1 MRLPIRARLA
11 LVTSALSAVVIGA
24 GAFLLYSRL
33 EDGLIEGVDAAL
45 RSRAQTLLVDP
56 TRLSAGGELS
66 EGDESFEQ
74 LLFIGRVDGR
84 HEIRVIESSPAV
96 NREPL
101 VSLRDIGPVWAFRSP
116 KVRQKVVQTH
126 EEAVEARLLAI
137 RVNPTKALVVGASL
151 DDQIE
156 ALARLRTLLFVG
168 GPLAVILIAGIG
180 WLVAGVALR
189 PVERMREEA
198 AAISASELDRRLP
211 VPRTGDELA
220 RLGGTLN
227 EMLARLEQALERERR
242 FVDDASHELRT
253 PLANL
258 RAELELALRRP
269 RSMEDLERVVR
280 SAAEET
286 ENLSRLAEDL
296 LVLARADRGR
306 LPVRRERIDLAE
318 LVGSVIDGF
327 RPRAAEK
334 GVGIESRIPD
344 GETVDLD
351 PLRMRQA
358 LGNLLDNALRH
369 TARGGRIAVE
379 AARANGQLALEV
391 SDSGPGFAPELIP
404 RAFEPFARS
413 DPSRTRPDGGVG
425 LGLAIVRVVAEAH
438 GGVAEAANR
447 SGGGAAVTLR
457 IPI

>member
-11 LVTSALSAVVIGA
+11 LVTAGLVAVVLAVGSAI
-24 GAFLLYSRL
+24 LYVQFRS
-33 EDGLIEGVDAAL
+33 GLIEAVDAGL
-45 RSRAQTLLVDP
+45 RSRAQALLESGEALP
-56 TRLSAGGELS
+56 AGGLLS
-66 EGDESFEQ
+66 EPEDAFAQVLASDGTVLSSSQ
-74 LLFIGRVDGR
+74 GIAGGALL
-84 HEIRVIESSPAV
+84 SPADIQALDGSPGFFDAV
-96 NREPL
+96 VETTDEPL
-101 VSLRDIGPVWAFRSP
+101 ES
-116 KVRQKVVQTH
+116 
-126 EEAVEARLLAI
+126 RLLAVPI
-137 RVNPTKALVVGASL
+137 EGRVVVVGSAL
-151 DDQIE
+151 DDQNE
-156 ALARLRTLLFVG
+156 ALARLAALLWIG
-168 GPLAVILIAGIG
+168 GPIALALIAGVG

-258 RAELELALRRP
+258 RAELELALRRE
-269 RSMEDLERVVR
+269 RSAEDLERVVR

-306 LPVRRERIDLAE
+306 LPVRRERVDLAE

-334 GVGIESRIPD
+334 GVGIESRIA
-344 GETVDLD
+344 GGMSAELD

-358 LGNLLDNALRH
+358 LGNLIDNALRH
-369 TARGGRIAVE
+369 TARGGAIAVE
-379 AARANGQLALEV
+379 AARANGQLSVEV
-391 SDSGPGFAPELIP
+391 SDSGPGFAPEFLP

-457 IPI
+457 IPV